1 MEQPSTVL
9 TKVSSR
15 DLLSNKISLPIWFF
29 VSFYGFI
36 IFVYNATS
44 LYTANISN
52 AFRNVGQTILWK
64 ISLCIELSYII
75 ASKQHPFNCKNCTLR
90 EEYTSNIKR
99 RRFFGWRPGT
109 IEIRCS
115 DRVLALINFNWMST
129 KLLLY
134 LCCFTEP
141 LCFFSIR
148 VMEFSLLLKVNS
160 L

>member
-9 TKVSSR
+9 MKVSSR
-15 DLLSNKISLPIWFF
+15 DLLPNKISLPICFF

-36 IFVYNATS
+36 IFDCIATS
-44 LYTANISN
+44 LYTANVSN

-64 ISLCIELSYII
+64 ISFCIELSYII
-75 ASKQHPFNCKNCTLR
+75 VSKQHPFNCKNCILW
-90 EEYTSNIKR
+90 EEYTNNIK
-99 RRFFGWRPGT
+99 RRFFGWQPGT

-115 DRVLALINFNWMST
+115 HRVLALLNFNWMST

-134 LCCFTEP
+134 LYCFTEP
-141 LCFFSIR
+141 VCFFSIR